1 MKVYVVMVAREDGKC
16 LPIAYTK
23 AYKHLLDAMV
33 YTSLTE
39 GIDLDWQETD
49 LEDEWF
55 AKAEG
60 EIYVINAIEIEG

>member
-23 AYKHLLDAMV
+23 AYETLLDAMTH
-33 YTSLTE
+33 TSLTE
-39 GIDLDWQETD
+39 EVDLDWQETD

-55 AKAEG
+55 AKARG
-60 EIYVINAIEIEG
+60 EIYVINAVETEG